1 MMQKILFL
9 LTFLL
14 SVIQAEAQLKIP
26 ALSPAAMV
34 EQQIG
39 LAKATVTYSR
49 PSLRGRKMLGEA
61 YIPFGKVWR
70 MGANTVTTLKLDDDV
85 LIEGKILA
93 KGYYAMV
100 AIPDADE
107 WTIVINSDPKQWGVY
122 GYKPEKDVLRF
133 KVKKETL
140 TPTLET
146 QSFTFEDIT
155 PTTANLIFR
164 WENTQVKI
172 AFSQDADAKIMAD
185 IKRKTSRAIVN
196 PMVKMEA
203 AEYYLMMNRDL
214 EQALKWSIDVNK
226 LQKSPFTLNLQAQ
239 IAQKLGKCDMA
250 IDMANQAIEKTQK
263 NGDVAA
269 RKLAQTIIETCK

>member
-1 MMQKILFL
+1 MKKIIFL
-9 LTFLL
+9 LALVFCF
-14 SVIQAEAQLKIP
+14 SKANAQLKIP

-39 LAKATVTYSR
+39 LAKTTVTYSR
-49 PSLRGRKMLGEA
+49 PSLRGRKMLGEE

-85 LIEGKILA
+85 MIGGKALA
-93 KGYYAMV
+93 KGNYAMV
-100 AIPDADE
+100 AIPESDE
-107 WTIVINSDPKQWGVY
+107 WTIVINSDAKQWGVY
-122 GYKPEKDVLRF
+122 GYKPEKDILRF

-140 TPTLET
+140 SQPIET
-146 QSFTFEDIT
+146 QSFVFEDVT
-155 PTTANLIFR
+155 PTSANLVFR
-164 WENTQVKI
+164 WENTQFKI
-172 AFSQDADAKIMAD
+172 TFSQDADAKIMAD
-185 IKRKTSRAIVN
+185 IKRKTSRAVVN
-196 PMVKMEA
+196 PYVKLEA

-214 EQALKWSIDVNK
+214 EKALQWSIDVNK
-226 LQKSPFTLNLQAQ
+226 IQKSPFTLNLQAQ

-250 IDMANQAIEKTQK
+250 IDMAKQAIEKTQK

>member
-1 MMQKILFL
+1 MKKIIFL
-9 LTFLL
+9 LAMLF
-14 SVIQAEAQLKIP
+14 SFSKANAQLKIP
-26 ALSPAAMV
+26 ALSPAAAV

-61 YIPFGKVWR
+61 YIPFGIVWR

-85 LIEGKILA
+85 LIGGKALA
-93 KGYYAMV
+93 KGNYAMV
-100 AIPDADE
+100 AIPEANE
-107 WTIVINSDPKQWGVY
+107 WTIVINSDAKQWGVY
-122 GYKPEKDVLRF
+122 DYKLEKDVLRF

-140 TPTLET
+140 SQSIET
-146 QSFTFEDIT
+146 QTFVFEDIT
-155 PTTANLIFR
+155 PTSANLVFR
-164 WENTQVKI
+164 WENTQFKI

-214 EQALKWSIDVNK
+214 EQALQWSMDVNK
-226 LQKSPFTLNLQAQ
+226 SYKSPFTLNLQAQ

-250 IDMANQAIEKTQK
+250 IDMAKQAIEKTQK

-269 RKLAQTIIETCK
+269 RKLAETIIETCK

>member
-1 MMQKILFL
+1 MKKIIFL
-9 LTFLL
+9 LAMLF
-14 SVIQAEAQLKIP
+14 SFSKANAQLKIP
-26 ALSPAAMV
+26 ALSPAAAV

-61 YIPFGKVWR
+61 YIPFGIVWR

-85 LIEGKILA
+85 LIGGKALA
-93 KGYYAMV
+93 KGNYAMV
-100 AIPDADE
+100 AIPEANE
-107 WTIVINSDPKQWGVY
+107 WTIVINSDAKQWGVY
-122 GYKPEKDVLRF
+122 DYKLEKDVLRF

-140 TPTLET
+140 SQSIET
-146 QSFTFEDIT
+146 QTFVFEDIT
-155 PTTANLIFR
+155 PTSANLVFR
-164 WENTQVKI
+164 WENTQFKI

-214 EQALKWSIDVNK
+214 EQALQWSMDVNK
-226 LQKSPFTLNLQAQ
+226 IQKSPFTLNLQAQ

-250 IDMANQAIEKTQK
+250 IDMAKQAIEKTQK

-269 RKLAQTIIETCK
+269 RKLAEMIIETCK

>member
-1 MMQKILFL
+1 MQKILFL

-14 SVIQAEAQLKIP
+14 SVLRVEAQLKIP
-26 ALSPAAMV
+26 ALSPAAAV

-49 PSLRGRKMLGEA
+49 PSLRGRKMLGED

-70 MGANTVTTLKLDDDV
+70 MGANTVTTLKLDDAV
-85 LIEGKILA
+85 LIEGKMLA
-93 KGYYAMV
+93 KGNYAMV
-100 AIPDADE
+100 AIPDANE
-107 WTIVINSDPKQWGVY
+107 WTIVINSDAKQWGVY

-133 KVKKETL
+133 KVKKEIL

-155 PTTANLIFR
+155 PTTANLVFR
-164 WENTQVKI
+164 WENTQIKI
-172 AFSQDADAKIMAD
+172 AISQDADAKIMAD
-185 IKRKTSRAIVN
+185 IKRKTSRVIVN

-214 EQALKWSIDVNK
+214 EQALKWSMEVNK
-226 LQKSPFTLNLQAQ
+226 MFKSPFTLNLQGQ

>member
-1 MMQKILFL
+1 MSKF
-9 LTFLL
+9 TFLFIFL
-14 SVIQAEAQLKIP
+14 FTFLKAEAQLKIP

-61 YIPFGKVWR
+61 YIPFGIVWR

-85 LIEGKILA
+85 LIEGKMLA
-93 KGYYAMV
+93 KGNYAMV
-100 AIPDADE
+100 AIPEADE
-107 WTIVINSDPKQWGVY
+107 WTIVINSDAKQWGVY

-155 PTTANLIFR
+155 PTTANLVFR
-164 WENTQVKI
+164 WENTQFKI

-214 EQALKWSIDVNK
+214 EQALQWSIDVNK